1 MVMNLLYGLWRWS
14 CKHPRLWRPLWS
26 GYEVL
31 RHENQLT
38 TRVKGP
44 VLEPCWVAGG
54 PLPARSPGTLATR
67 CCLLENLQLIT
78 YYLLSTTRL
87 NKEESLISLEGGI
100 SLDLSTLSNYTK
112 VT

>member
-1 MVMNLLYGLWRWS
+1 MVVMNLLYGLWRWS

-54 PLPARSPGTLATR
+54 PLPARSPGTLAAR
-67 CCLLENLQLIT
+67 CCLLKNL
-78 YYLLSTTRL
+78 S
-87 NKEESLISLEGGI
+87 
-100 SLDLSTLSNYTK
+100 
-112 VT
+112 